1 MPAGGRDRGVGPY
14 EAEVVRRLAER
25 APLGFAVFLGC
36 LVLNT
41 IFEFLHFPER
51 RVWMEGFA
59 AGFVLLVAVAWA
71 LVLRRPAWS
80 VYVML
85 GFVNAA
91 AVALNAYHLIVGAS
105 VTMGLWSLTGLLT
118 ASAVILPWGSRSQA
132 LACVGALVSYPLQL
146 AAGTD
151 PLTWGAGGT
160 YLFLVGSLGVFAA
173 SLFARSLR
181 SDLQL
186 MASLSEREA
195 RLQSYFDL
203 SLVGAAILSPDGR
216 CGEVNDELCRM
227 FGYSRPELL
236 RLSWLVLVHAEECRT
251 AAAGLARP
259 LPPAASPQGRGTRR
273 RRHGSRPS
281 SAARGRRRG

>member
-14 EAEVVRRLAER
+14 EAEVVRRVAER

-91 AVALNAYHLIVGAS
+91 AVALNAYHLIVGAP
-105 VTMGLWSLTGLLT
+105 VAMGL
-118 ASAVILPWGSRSQA
+118 
-132 LACVGALVSYPLQL
+132 
-146 AAGTD
+146 
-151 PLTWGAGGT
+151 
-160 YLFLVGSLGVFAA
+160 
-173 SLFARSLR
+173 
-181 SDLQL
+181 
-186 MASLSEREA
+186 
-195 RLQSYFDL
+195 L

-236 RLSWLVLVHAEECRT
+236 RLSWLDLVHAEECRT
-251 AAAGLARP
+251 AAAVLARALSP
-259 LPPAASPQGRGTRR
+259 AGTPQARDMRCVRKDGETLDAIVSVRGLPGPEGAMDHVMVVVQVL
-273 RRHGSRPS
+273 
-281 SAARGRRRG
+281 